1 MLRDHDNLVT
11 QIGSKRCIQDAEVI
25 LRKAISTY
33 KTTKAVV
40 NPTPERIALG
50 VTQKKDWRAAQRTC
64 HEITATAFS
73 LFRRM
78 LDGTAREQWDMIDN
92 EVHNDSTHT
101 DLQGLTAGGPRS
113 RTWTTFEL
121 CIEKHKLHVFKLDAL
136 PQDWQTK
143 KPWETQYRMVSGQK
157 NQTKTHKLLTELEAK
172 SEEDEIYPLH
182 IEMAMDQ
189 TRKMKNAST
198 KKDFTAK
205 SGKNGKGFEKRRSDG
220 SSESYRI
227 PNEQRTDKFVCNR
240 CKDNGG
246 AHTTHNTSDCNRYKA
261 DGTPN
266 KEYGTK
272 SGFSKKGK
280 DGNDK
285 SYKGGRDKQSISHL
299 TTKLDSVKKELKMLK
314 KSHGK
319 KRK

>member
-1 MLRDHDNLVT
+1 
-11 QIGSKRCIQDAEVI
+11 
-25 LRKAISTY
+25 
-33 KTTKAVV
+33 
-40 NPTPERIALG
+40 
-50 VTQKKDWRAAQRTC
+50 
-64 HEITATAFS
+64 
-73 LFRRM
+73 
-78 LDGTAREQWDMIDN
+78 
-92 EVHNDSTHT
+92 
-101 DLQGLTAGGPRS
+101 
-113 RTWTTFEL
+113 
-121 CIEKHKLHVFKLDAL
+121 
-136 PQDWQTK
+136 
-143 KPWETQYRMVSGQK
+143 MVSGQK

-172 SEEDEIYPLH
+172 SEEDEIYPLP

-280 DGNDK
+280 DGKDK
-285 SYKGGRDKQSISHL
+285 SYKGGRDKQQISHL
-299 TTKLDSVKKELKMLK
+299 TSALDDVKKELKKLK
-314 KSHGK
+314 RSQGK
-319 KRK
+319 KRKRHSRHPSPQ